1 MQMPLFIPREHPR
14 VDDLNASLEAVLAN
28 NGVSPAIQ
36 GDVRLIVEELA
47 SNAIEHG
54 DLARVEAEEHELCVD
69 IAIREHLLTLEFR
82 ESGAPF
88 NPLEQPPP
96 DLDADQRQGG
106 ALRTEQGVGAQRH
119 VLERHFRRAEAVD
132 RRVVARRHALRA
144 LRHDE
149 HRNALGVPLAA
160 AGPGGDDQVG
170 GVGRADD
177 DRLVAVQHVAR
188 AVLLGRGL
196 QVLPSVAGLRFGI
209 GSGWAVRSA
218 EEKTLPGLRLTRAEQ
233 GAPLY

>member
-1 MQMPLFIPREHPR
+1 MQMRLFIPREHAR

-96 DLDADQRQGG
+96 DLDADILDRPTGGLGLHLVRQVSEQASYQRIGNYN
-106 ALRTEQGVGAQRH
+106 
-119 VLERHFRRAEAVD
+119 
-132 RRVVARRHALRA
+132 VV
-144 LRHDE
+144 
-149 HRNALGVPLAA
+149 
-160 AGPGGDDQVG
+160 
-170 GVGRADD
+170 
-177 DRLVAVQHVAR
+177 
-188 AVLLGRGL
+188 
-196 QVLPSVAGLRFGI
+196 
-209 GSGWAVRSA
+209 
-218 EEKTLPGLRLTRAEQ
+218 RLTLRIPTEET
-233 GAPLY
+233 GA